1 MRSRRALLGALLAGG
16 VATATFATVA
26 PSAGGEGSA
35 ACPVRALDNAKQ
47 PVEITFWHSHAR
59 SNEEVLEALVDEF
72 EAQNPDVTVK
82 LVNQTTYPDTLDKY
96 RAGLSTGDLPDV
108 VQMEETVVQ
117 SLVDSKSTVPI
128 GACARADRYSLD
140 DFLPRAIAYFT
151 LDGTLQAMPWTI
163 SNPILYYDKALFR
176 KAGLD
181 PEQPPATLD
190 EVREYSQKIV
200 DSGAAPHGIA
210 LPARDYL
217 NEFFYAKAG
226 QQYVNHGNGR
236 KSRATKA
243 LLDNKTGLAIWTWW
257 KDMEDSGLLL
267 NTGANRESIDHLL
280 ALGNGDAAMT
290 IEASGGLGPVFDVL
304 STGQYDHVEPGV
316 GPLPSLKPTGGV
328 PIGDGALWMA
338 KASSP
343 AKKAAAWKLI
353 KFFSEPAQQAAFA
366 IGSKGGYIPLRTT
379 ALDDPELQA
388 LWAQNPALR
397 VPYDQLESGPTNP
410 ATVGSVIGD
419 YQGVRDA
426 VADGLIRM
434 LAEGVSP
441 KKALAGAQKKA
452 DEAIVAYNDRI
463 DA

>member
-1 MRSRRALLGALLAGG
+1 VRSTALRLAGVG
-16 VATATFATVA
+16 AVIAAMAIVPVGA
-26 PSAGGEGSA
+26 AGAGGGQV
-35 ACPVRALDNAKQ
+35 CPVHALDKAKK

-59 SNEEVLEALVDEF
+59 SNEEVLESLVDQF
-72 EAQNPDVTVK
+72 EGANPDIDVK

-128 GACARADRYSLD
+128 GACAKADKYPLD
-140 DFLPRAIAYFT
+140 DFLPRAIEYFT
-151 LDGTLQAMPWTI
+151 LDGQLQAMPWTI
-163 SNPILYYDKALFR
+163 SNPILYYDMALFR

-181 PEQPPATLD
+181 PEKPPATLD

-226 QQYVNHGNGR
+226 QEYVNHGNGR

-243 LLDNKTGLAIWTWW
+243 LLDNKTGRAVWTWW

-267 NTGANRESIDHLL
+267 NTGTNRESIDHLL
-280 ALGNGDAAMT
+280 AMGNGDAAMT

-316 GPLPSLKPTGGV
+316 GPMPSLKPGGGV
-328 PIGDGALWMA
+328 PVGDGALWMA

-343 AKKAAAWKLI
+343 EKKAAAWKLV

-366 IGSKGGYIPLRTT
+366 IGSKGGYIPIRRS
-379 ALDDPELQA
+379 ALDDPALQA
-388 LWAQNPALR
+388 LWAENPALR
-397 VPYDQLESGPTNP
+397 VPYDQLESGPTNA

-426 VADGLIRM
+426 VAEGLTRM
-434 LAEGVSP
+434 FAEGVSP
-441 KKALAGAQKKA
+441 KQALAGAQKQA
-452 DEAIVAYNDRI
+452 DAAIQAYNDRLGV
-463 DA
+463 